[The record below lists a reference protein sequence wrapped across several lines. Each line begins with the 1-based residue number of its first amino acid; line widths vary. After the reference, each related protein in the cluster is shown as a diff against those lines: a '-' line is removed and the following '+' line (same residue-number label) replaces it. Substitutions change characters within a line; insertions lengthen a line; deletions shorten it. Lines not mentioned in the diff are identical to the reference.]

1 MVRNGEILGKYRKMH
16 IPDDPGFY
24 EKYYFAP
31 GDLGYQVFHTSAGR
45 IGTLICWDQW
55 SPEAARLTAM
65 KGAEI
70 LVYTTAIGKLKEESE
85 EEGRQ
90 FLDAWKTIQR
100 SHAIANGCFVAGVNR
115 V

>member
-1 MVRNGEILGKYRKMH
+1 MH

-31 GDLGYQVFHTSAGR
+31 GDLGYKVFHTSAGR

-55 SPEAARLTAM
+55 YPEAARLTAM

-70 LVYTTAIGKLKEESE
+70 LVYPTAIGKLQEESE

-90 FLDAWKTIQR
+90 FLDR
-100 SHAIANGCFVAGVNR
+100 SEEHTSELQSRGHLVCR
-115 V
+115 LLPDTKY